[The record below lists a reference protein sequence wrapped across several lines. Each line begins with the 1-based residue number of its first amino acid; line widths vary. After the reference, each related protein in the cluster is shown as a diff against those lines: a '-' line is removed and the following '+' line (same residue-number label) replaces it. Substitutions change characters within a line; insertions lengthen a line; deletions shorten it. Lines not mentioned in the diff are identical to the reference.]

1 MTMSGGEERS
11 GDEDEDEAE
20 VGIDNDDEVET
31 ALAGAMAV
39 DHNYSLISLHL
50 PRSQDCTA
58 KLQHPATGD
67 DISTLL
73 LIPDVE
79 TPNYMKLLHVNF
91 N

>member
-20 VGIDNDDEVET
+20 AGIDNDDEVET

-50 PRSQDCTA
+50 PRSPHCTA